1 MRNISFMLTL
11 PQMEERIKD
20 VTRRD
25 GWWNLTPGTSLMA
38 VKKGMGLK
46 RGEKIERLY
55 PILVLDVRRDK
66 LSLLTENIEYGYAE
80 VLREGFPNMHP
91 WEFVQFFCDTHK
103 CQPTKLVNRIEFREI
118 TKGENNA

>member
-25 GWWNLTPGTSLMA
+25 GWWNLIPGTNLMA

-55 PILVLDVRRDK
+55 PILVLDVRKEK

-91 WEFVQFFCDTHK
+91 WEFVQFFCHTHK
-103 CQPTKLVNRIEFREI
+103 CLPDKLITRIEFKEI
-118 TKGENNA
+118 V